1 MCLQNK
7 KPDRLVGEPCAIRR
21 GLTRRR
27 YPDQLLYLRL
37 LPHQVGQGDAGQQL
51 IHPLLEGMPH
61 RPDAA
66 GAPGATSIGIDWP
79 RIAVYLEGL
88 VLRGCHDVADRND
101 VRLPREVVPTFGT
114 AHAQNQSRAPK
125 TQEDLLDIVGWK
137 ALGVG
142 KLTRG
147 TGPLPFRPR
156 LARWIEM
163 MRLYSVQVVTRM
175 VGIWGGDRLESMWE
189 SGVISRELESGVTR
203 KSLRP
208 PRYAQLSG

>member
-1 MCLQNK
+1 
-7 KPDRLVGEPCAIRR
+7 
-21 GLTRRR
+21 
-27 YPDQLLYLRL
+27 
-37 LPHQVGQGDAGQQL
+37 
-51 IHPLLEGMPH
+51 MPH

-88 VLRGCHDVADRND
+88 VLRGCHDVADRNG

-142 KLTRG
+142 KVTRG
-147 TGPLPFRPR
+147 NRAAAFPPALGER
-156 LARWIEM
+156 RWIEM

-189 SGVISRELESGVTR
+189 SGVISRELESAVTR

-208 PRYAQLSG
+208 PRYAQLPG